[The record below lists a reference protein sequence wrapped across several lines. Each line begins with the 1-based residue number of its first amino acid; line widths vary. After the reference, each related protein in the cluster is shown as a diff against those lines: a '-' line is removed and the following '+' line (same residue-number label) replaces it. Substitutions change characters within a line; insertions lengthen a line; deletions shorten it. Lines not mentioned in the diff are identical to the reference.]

1 MVYDSKILKYIQ
13 KMFEE
18 EENQSEHS
26 GKAILSF

>member
-1 MVYDSKILKYIQ
+1 MVYESKILKDIQ
-13 KMFEE
+13 MFEE